1 MNPVAR
7 VLDIITSYPEQVLM
21 SYDYDAFLS
30 YNRKD
35 AAIVEAIALQLRQ
48 EAQLRIFLDKWCLIP
63 GEAWQDDIEKALDKS
78 ATCVI
83 FIGPHGPSPWAH
95 MEMRAALELRAGER
109 MLRVIPTLLPGA
121 DKKSLPL
128 FLKSFTWVDY
138 TADISDEGAYKALKA
153 GICGYELGP
162 LERPAGA
169 SISTQHKLGV
179 AFADSL
185 LPVPNFQNR
194 PELNDLRS
202 FWTDDNHAGVL
213 ALVGIGGSGKTALV
227 CRFLQELPGSGIEH
241 PDTPSNEDLPHPE
254 GIFVWSFYDNPNV
267 EVFMLSIYEYLT
279 KREDSTGPARD
290 LTYRVIR
297 FMEQSQFRRVLIVI
311 DGIEV
316 VQEGL
321 NSLGGFG
328 LLRDS
333 SLRHLVRRLAQ
344 GGLGFRM
351 IITSR
356 FPFPDLLAFQGAGY
370 RLVETDNLEPLSA
383 RSLLKSRGVLGTD
396 ADLNAL
402 IRDYGNHA
410 LTLDH
415 LGTLLRD
422 FFDGNPQRAS
432 ELPPF
437 GTTLGDAYAEY
448 QAYRLSRIFLFY
460 QQHLPPNELKV
471 LETLCVFRVPVPLTS
486 IIQIFASDEKGA
498 SKVVPQMNEV
508 TIRSVLSQ
516 LRSRRLIS
524 FYGNKERTTCSVHPA
539 IRDHF
544 YRAMGPASTEIHAA
558 VGAHLIALVERPS
571 KEKYPLEPFGLDI
584 VEEFIYHSI
593 RSNDAQ
599 RALQFYDKNLGGYT
613 HLSWRLADYHRG
625 LRITSLF
632 VEAGGSALEANRLNL
647 SPWHERSLFH
657 LDLGRPNLAESQMR
671 ILLTK
676 HKEEIIYV
684 NRRKEE
690 IRKTYDQALATDY
703 RDEESYVRDKLYEEF
718 PKVISLGDKLEWVL
732 CEAMLLQCI
741 CDALLVQGKL
751 LEAEQTAELVITE
764 GYEKLC
770 GNPLLN
776 RVQTGSNP
784 FGRRAVAR
792 YLLGKV
798 SEALQDFHKAEESQV
813 IPPRWGHH
821 CVTAG
826 EYHGA
831 FHIICLAKL
840 GKLRLA
846 RTLLDKHASQVTH
859 ETRPLLAAQFDLAHA
874 ETDLMST
881 EHIKARKRID
891 SALAWSIQSG
901 HQEVYTRAN
910 LLMARAAMHSG
921 DMDTAKAMLSEAEQ
935 VARACAFKICLADA
949 LIVAGHLALLD
960 KMLARAADLA
970 TEALE
975 ISSDPSCGYKWG
987 VGNADHLLAEIS
999 FEEGNITSA
1008 ISNVEAA
1015 LEIRTA
1021 ISDPKSKNTQLLAD
1035 RLRYKSSLN

>member
-1 MNPVAR
+1 
-7 VLDIITSYPEQVLM
+7 M
-21 SYDYDAFLS
+21 SFDYDAFLS

-35 AAIVEAIALQLRQ
+35 AAIVEVIALRLRQ
-48 EAQLRIFLDKWCLIP
+48 EAQLRVFLDKWCLIP
-63 GEAWQDDIEKALDKS
+63 GEPWQDDIEKALDKS

-95 MEMRAALELRAGER
+95 MEMRAALELRVGER

-138 TADISDEGAYKALKA
+138 TVGVSDEGAYEALRA
-153 GICGYELGP
+153 GICGFELGP
-162 LERPAGA
+162 LERKVGV
-169 SISTQHKLGV
+169 SIPSRQNLGV
-179 AFADSL
+179 LFADSL
-185 LPVPNFQNR
+185 LPVPSFQNR

-202 FWTDDNHAGVL
+202 FWTDDKHAGVL

-227 CRFLQELPGSGIEH
+227 CRFLQELPGSGLEH
-241 PDTPSNEDLPHPE
+241 PDIPGNENLPYPE

-267 EVFMLSIYEYLT
+267 EAFMLSIYEYLT
-279 KREDSTGPARD
+279 KREGGTGPARD

-297 FMEQSQFRRVLIVI
+297 FMEQSRFHRVLIVI
-311 DGIEV
+311 DGLEV

-321 NSLGGFG
+321 SSPGGFG

-356 FPFPDLLAFQGAGY
+356 FPFPDLLAFHGAGY
-370 RLVETDNLEPLSA
+370 WLVETDNLEPLSA

-422 FFDGNPQRAS
+422 FFDGDPQRAS
-432 ELPPF
+432 ELPPL

-448 QAYRLSRIFLFY
+448 QAYRLSRIFSFY
-460 QQHLPPNELKV
+460 QLHLPPNELRV

-486 IIQIFASDEKGA
+486 IIQIFASDEKGEPRA
-498 SKVVPQMNEV
+498 VPQMNEV

-558 VGAHLIALVERPS
+558 VGAHLIALAERPS
-571 KEKYPLEPFGLDI
+571 RERYALDSFSLDI
-584 VEEFIYHSI
+584 VEEFIYHTI
-593 RSNDAQ
+593 RSGDVQ
-599 RALQFYDKNLGGYT
+599 RALQFYNRSLGGYT
-613 HLSWRLADYHRG
+613 HLAWRLADYQRG

-632 VEAGGSALEANRLNL
+632 VDAGGIALEAKRINTR
-647 SPWHERSLFH
+647 PWHERSLFH
-657 LDLGRPNLAESQMR
+657 LDLGRPAFAESQMR
-671 ILLTK
+671 ILL
-676 HKEEIIYV
+676 KEHRDKIKRLNKRE
-684 NRRKEE
+684 EE
-690 IRKTYDQALATDY
+690 IRKTYDPTTSEIY
-703 RDEESYVRDKLYEEF
+703 SNVESYVRYKLGEEF
-718 PKVISLGDKLEWVL
+718 PLMSIGGKRAWLF
-732 CEAMLLQCI
+732 CEAMLLQCL
-741 CDALLVQGKL
+741 CDALLAQGRL
-751 LEAEQTAELVITE
+751 LEAEQTAAFVINAGGEELWTDGILVSFE
-764 GYEKLC
+764 
-770 GNPLLN
+770 
-776 RVQTGSNP
+776 TGSNP
-784 FGRRAVAR
+784 YGRRAVAR
-792 YLLGKV
+792 YLLGKAP
-798 SEALQDFHKAEESQV
+798 EALQDFHKAEKIRGRQ
-813 IPPRWGHH
+813 WGHH
-821 CVTAG
+821 NVAIG

-831 FHIICLAKL
+831 FHIICLARL

-846 RTLLDKHASQVTH
+846 RTLLDKSALYKIH

-874 ETDLMST
+874 ETDLMSD
-881 EHIKARKRID
+881 EHIKARTHID
-891 SALAWSIQSG
+891 SALAWSVQSG

-910 LLMARAAMHSG
+910 LLMARASLRNGNLDA
-921 DMDTAKAMLSEAEQ
+921 AKSMLSEAEQ
-935 VARACAFKICLADA
+935 VARACAFKIWLVDI
-949 LIVAGHLALLD
+949 LIIAGHLALRNNKLTH
-960 KMLARAADLA
+960 ATELA
-970 TEALE
+970 TEAFE
-975 ISSDPSCGYKWG
+975 ISSDSSCGYNWG
-987 VGNADHLLAEIS
+987 MGNAAHLLAEINL
-999 FEEGNITSA
+999 EEGNITAA
-1008 ISNVEAA
+1008 ISHAEAA
-1015 LEIRTA
+1015 LGIRKA
-1021 ISDPKSKNTQLLAD
+1021 IQDPKSKNTQLLAE
-1035 RLRYKSSLN
+1035 RLKYKSGLN